1 MFEKLFRKSQAPLSG
16 PRIQTKLHE
25 ISERGAWLHAALA
38 SSHWKEAH
46 AFLEKSRDDSD
57 YPYLIEV
64 ASDWPGRPRWF
75 EPWLEACPD
84 SPIPWLVS
92 GAHLIHWAWEARGG
106 KRATNVEEDAW
117 PDFFARLEASMESL
131 ARSAAL
137 CPEDAM
143 PFSYMIA
150 ALTGLDATVD
160 ERRQAL
166 DEALRRNPE
175 HLPAH
180 FNAVMAFSEKWGG
193 SHDLLFEF
201 ARSTSRRKTSRSP
214 LHGLVAC
221 AHVERWLYYS
231 FEDDQAGMETYFAE
245 NAVRVELRSVF
256 GRFGDHPEPDTRY
269 LTNSFAFAFYMS
281 GDHPEARSAF
291 KQTRGFVTGIPWCYL
306 GKNTAENYTAALR
319 AVS

>member
-1 MFEKLFRKSQAPLSG
+1 MFEKLFRKSQASLSV
-16 PRIQTKLHE
+16 PRVQTKLHE
-25 ISERGAWLHAALA
+25 ISQRGEWLHTALA
-38 SSHWKEAH
+38 TSHWKEAH

-57 YPYLIEV
+57 FSYLIEV

-92 GAHLIHWAWEARGG
+92 GAHLIQWAWEARSG
-106 KRATNVEEDAW
+106 KRATQVEEDAW
-117 PDFFARLEASMESL
+117 PEFFARLEAAMESL
-131 ARSAAL
+131 ARSADL
-137 CPEDAM
+137 RPDDAM
-143 PFSYMIA
+143 PFSKMIV
-150 ALTGLDATVD
+150 ALTGLEATVD

-180 FNAVMAFSEKWGG
+180 LSAIMAFSEKWGG
-193 SHDLLFEF
+193 SHELLFDF
-201 ARSTSRRKTSRSP
+201 VRSTSRRKTNRSP

-221 AHVERWLYYS
+221 AHVERWLHFS
-231 FEDDQAGMETYFAE
+231 FDDDSPGMETYFAD

-256 GRFGDHPEPDTRY
+256 GRFGEHLGPDVRH
-269 LTNSFAFAFYMS
+269 LTNAFAFAFYLT

-291 KQTRGFVTGIPWCYL
+291 RQTQGFVTGIPWCYI
-306 GKNTAENYTAALR
+306 GKDVAGNYTKALR